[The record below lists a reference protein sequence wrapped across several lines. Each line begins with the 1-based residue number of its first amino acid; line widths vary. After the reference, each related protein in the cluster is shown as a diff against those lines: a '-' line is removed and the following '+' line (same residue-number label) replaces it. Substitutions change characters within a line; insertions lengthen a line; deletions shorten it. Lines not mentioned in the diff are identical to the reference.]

1 MSRVSSERQRERSDW
16 IERAESI
23 GETLSDFADASARA
37 GTLAP
42 ESVTALEEAG
52 FFAMASPREVGGYDV
67 HPATQVEAFEQ
78 LAMADVS
85 SGWVAMIQAET
96 PGMVGSHLRD
106 GVGLDT
112 VFGPGFPR
120 IAGTANPEGVA
131 TALADGGFRLNGRWS
146 FASGIRHCDWVL
158 ANSVVVREDGSR
170 PAPEDGLPPIIG
182 SVVEQSRL
190 IVEDSWNVMGL
201 EGTGSC
207 HYQAHD
213 VVVQSEFTTPF
224 GGVHAERG
232 GPWFENPTI
241 TFLSPGHTGIA
252 LGSARRAL
260 ELLNGEIGNRTR
272 FGQAGS
278 IADRGAFQRDYGEM
292 SCRYEAAR
300 AYAMSILDEVMALR
314 EAGEPTSRAQD
325 ARIRAMVT
333 WVTDS
338 CVDVVRFAHH
348 HGGGAAA
355 FSDSPLQRLLRDILV
370 ASQHIFVADS
380 AYERAGAFRLGR
392 QPTGNL

>member
-1 MSRVSSERQRERSDW
+1 MSRTSPARQQERSEW
-16 IERAESI
+16 IERAESV
-23 GETLSDFADASARA
+23 GPTLADHAEASVQSR
-37 GTLAP
+37 TLAP
-42 ESVTALEEAG
+42 ESVSALEEAG
-52 FFAMASPREVGGYDV
+52 FFRMASPREVGGYDV

-78 LAMADVS
+78 LATADVS

-96 PGMVGSHLRD
+96 PGMVGSHLAD

-112 VFGPGFPR
+112 VFGDAFPR

-131 TALADGGFRLNGRWS
+131 TALPDGSFRLNGRWS
-146 FASGIRHCDWVL
+146 FASGIRHCGWVL
-158 ANSVVVREDGSR
+158 ANSIVVKEDGSR
-170 PAPEDGLPPIIG
+170 PTPEDELPPVIG
-182 SVVEQSRL
+182 SVVEQPRL
-190 IVEDSWNVMGL
+190 VVEDSWDVMGL

-213 VVVQSEFTTPF
+213 VVVQPEFTTPF
-224 GGVHAERG
+224 GGVHSNRG

-272 FGQAGS
+272 FGASRS

-292 SCRYEAAR
+292 YCRYEASR
-300 AYAMSILDEVMALR
+300 AYAMSILDEAMAQR
-314 EAGEPTSRAQD
+314 EAGERTDHAQD

-333 WVTDS
+333 WVTDT

-348 HGGGAAA
+348 SGGGAAA
-355 FSDSPLQRLLRDILV
+355 FSGSPLQRVLRDILV

-380 AYERAGAFRLGR
+380 AYERSGAFRLGR
-392 QPTGNL
+392 ETSVVL